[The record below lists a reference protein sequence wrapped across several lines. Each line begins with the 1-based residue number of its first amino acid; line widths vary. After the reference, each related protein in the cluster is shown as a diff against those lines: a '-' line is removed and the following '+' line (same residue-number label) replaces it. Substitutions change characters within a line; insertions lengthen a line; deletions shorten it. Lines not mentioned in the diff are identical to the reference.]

1 MYRVQCFFGR
11 NCKFCKVENIENDIY
26 FKNGDFFIIGM
37 VFVNIGDFLN
47 LLYCG
52 VIREF
57 NGWECIEVIF
67 YVVDDINQNKDV
79 FLNFIIGFIIL
90 NSCN

>member
-1 MYRVQCFFGR
+1 
-11 NCKFCKVENIENDIY
+11 
-26 FKNGDFFIIGM
+26 M

-67 YVVDDINQNKDV
+67 YVVDDIN
-79 FLNFIIGFIIL
+79 
-90 NSCN
+90 